1 MVVLRRLETGRD
13 RLVDA
18 AKEEIRTA
26 ILSGRLQPGSPLS
39 VPALAGQ
46 LGISRTP
53 VRDALMHL
61 LSEGLVREVRRKG
74 IVVAAFGRRELYELN
89 DVRAALEPL
98 AARHAAT
105 ALDERS
111 LGRLREL
118 LDAHGRAATSDDLER
133 YIDADLSFH
142 GFIGQVGGNRRL
154 AQLLGLLQAQT
165 RLAMRAA
172 ASVSGRMPVA
182 HREHETIF
190 TALAKRD
197 TEAAATAM
205 HDHIIN
211 ARDVVAGPVQDDQSG

>member
-1 MVVLRRLETGRD
+1 MVVRRLETGRD

-18 AKEEIRTA
+18 AREEIRAA
-26 ILSGRLQPGSPLS
+26 ILSGRLQPGTPLS

-53 VRDALMHL
+53 VRDALMRL
-61 LSEGLVREVRRKG
+61 LSEGLVQEVRRKG
-74 IVVAAFGRRELYELN
+74 IVVAAFDRRELYELN

-105 ALDERS
+105 MLDEQS
-111 LGRLREL
+111 LAQLHEL
-118 LDAHGRAATSDDLER
+118 LEAHGRAATSDDLER

-142 GFIGQVGGNRRL
+142 GFIGQVSGNRRL
-154 AQLLGLLQAQT
+154 AQLLGLLQTQT

-172 ASVSGRMPVA
+172 ASVSGRMPIAHQEHVA
-182 HREHETIF
+182 IF
-190 TALAKRD
+190 TALAKGD
-197 TEAAATAM
+197 ADAAATAM

-211 ARDVVAGPVQDDQSG
+211 ARDVVAGPPEGDQPR